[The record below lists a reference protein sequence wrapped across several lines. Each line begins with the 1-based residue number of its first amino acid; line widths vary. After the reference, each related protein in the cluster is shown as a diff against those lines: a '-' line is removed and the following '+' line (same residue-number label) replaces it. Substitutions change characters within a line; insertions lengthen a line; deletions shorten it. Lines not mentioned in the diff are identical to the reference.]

1 MLNKT
6 SKKMHFTIKLV
17 TALFLTVS
25 ISGCSQENSSSKKQN
40 SNNKNTITLMQTNEL
55 LSLDTSNHADL
66 TTWNILE
73 NTMEGL
79 YKANGKHQ
87 PKPAIATKIVS
98 PTANGTLY
106 TFPLRHNAKWSNGD
120 PVTAQDFVMAWQ
132 RSVAPN
138 AKSGYNY
145 IFSGIKNADAIIAGK
160 KPPQTL
166 GVKALGRYQLQVIL
180 EHPMPYFNRM
190 MVIPAFFPENQTALK
205 KFRNNYGTSSQYL
218 YYNGAFKATGWDG
231 TNESWTLKRN
241 KYYYDK
247 KAIHLQAIKYLVVK
261 DPNTAHELFEQHKLD
276 DATITGVTAKELQKD
291 KNLIHQKRAGN
302 YYLRVNLRN
311 NQPLA
316 NKNMRL
322 ALNLVL
328 NRRAL
333 TKDVLADGSVPA
345 YTYTAKNLATDPT
358 SGKDFASQHQ
368 PHQTYNVT
376 LARKLWQKGR
386 SEAGLKKT
394 VNLMLI
400 GDDQAVTKNVAQF
413 VQASIQKNLP
423 NVKVSMR
430 NIPDKSASA
439 AVHRGKFNLSQTL
452 WLADF
457 SDPISFMSIL
467 TKSNPQNYG
476 KYNDDEFNKQYQ
488 SAITSS
494 TSTNQYWQNM
504 DNLEERL
511 NQTMP
516 VIPLYQMVES
526 HLVNPHL
533 KGVLRHPV
541 GENDYTRAY
550 LK

>member
-1 MLNKT
+1 MLNQT
-6 SKKMHFTIKLV
+6 PKKHFTLKLLMV
-17 TALFLTVS
+17 LFLTAAV
-25 ISGCSQENSSSKKQN
+25 SGCSQSASSSKKQ
-40 SNNKNTITLMQTNEL
+40 SNTNKNTITLMQTNEL

-79 YKANGKHQ
+79 YKADSKHQ
-87 PKPAIATKIVS
+87 PAPAMATKVVS

-120 PVTAQDFVMAWQ
+120 PVTAQDFVTAWQ
-132 RSVAPN
+132 RSVAPT

-160 KPPQTL
+160 KAPQTL
-166 GVKALGRYQLQVIL
+166 GVKALGRYQLQVEL
-180 EHPMPYFNRM
+180 EHPMPYFNKM
-190 MVIPAFFPENQTALK
+190 MVMPAFFPENQTALK
-205 KFRNNYGTSSQYL
+205 KFGNNYGTNSQRL

-231 TNESWTLKRN
+231 TNESWTLKPN

-302 YYLRVNLRN
+302 YYLRINLAN
-311 NQPLA
+311 NQPLT
-316 NKNMRL
+316 NNNMRQ

-328 NRRAL
+328 DRRAL

-345 YTYTAKNLATDPT
+345 YTYTAKDLATDPT
-358 SGKDFASQHQ
+358 SGKDFANEHQ
-368 PHQTYNVT
+368 PQQTYNVA
-376 LARKLWQKGR
+376 LACKLWQKGR

-394 VNLMLI
+394 VNLTLI
-400 GDDQAVTKNVAQF
+400 GDDQTVTKNVAQF

-423 NVKVSMR
+423 AVKVTMR
-430 NIPDKSASA
+430 NIPEKSASA
-439 AVHRGKFNLSQTL
+439 AVKSGKFNLAQTL

-457 SDPISFMSIL
+457 ADPISFMGIL
-467 TKSNPQNYG
+467 TKNNPQNYG
-476 KYNDDEFNKQYQ
+476 KYNDDEFNQLYQ
-488 SAITSS
+488 AALESS

-504 DNLEERL
+504 NKLEERL
-511 NQTMP
+511 NQTVP
-516 VIPLYQMVES
+516 VLPLYQMVES
-526 HLVNPHL
+526 HLVNPRLH
-533 KGVLRHPV
+533 GVLSHPV

>member
-1 MLNKT
+1 MLNQT
-6 SKKMHFTIKLV
+6 PKKHFALKLLMV
-17 TALFLTVS
+17 LFLTAAV
-25 ISGCSQENSSSKKQN
+25 SGCSQSASSSKKQ
-40 SNNKNTITLMQTNEL
+40 SNTSKNTITLMQTNEL

-79 YKANGKHQ
+79 YKADSKHQ
-87 PKPAIATKIVS
+87 PAPAMATKVVS

-120 PVTAQDFVMAWQ
+120 PVTAQDFVTAWQ
-132 RSVAPN
+132 RSVAPT

-160 KPPQTL
+160 KAPQTL
-166 GVKALGRYQLQVIL
+166 GVKALGRYQLQVEL
-180 EHPMPYFNRM
+180 EHPMPYFNKM
-190 MVIPAFFPENQTALK
+190 MVMPAFFPENQTALK
-205 KFRNNYGTSSQYL
+205 KFGNNYGTNSQRL

-231 TNESWTLKRN
+231 TNESWTLKPN

-302 YYLRVNLRN
+302 YYLRINLAN
-311 NQPLA
+311 NQPLT
-316 NKNMRL
+316 NNNMRQ

-328 NRRAL
+328 DRRAL

-345 YTYTAKNLATDPT
+345 YTYTAKDLATDPT
-358 SGKDFASQHQ
+358 SGKDFASEHQ
-368 PHQTYNVT
+368 PQQTYNVA

-386 SEAGLKKT
+386 AEAGLKKT
-394 VNLMLI
+394 VNLTLI
-400 GDDQAVTKNVAQF
+400 GDDQTVTKNVAQF

-423 NVKVSMR
+423 AVKVTMR
-430 NIPDKSASA
+430 NIPEKSASA
-439 AVHRGKFNLSQTL
+439 AVKSGKFNLAQTL

-457 SDPISFMSIL
+457 ADPISFMGIL
-467 TKSNPQNYG
+467 TKNNPQNYG
-476 KYNDDEFNKQYQ
+476 KYNDDEFNQLYQ
-488 SAITSS
+488 AALESS

-504 DNLEERL
+504 NKLEERL
-511 NQTMP
+511 NQTVP
-516 VIPLYQMVES
+516 VLPLYQMVES
-526 HLVNPHL
+526 HLVNPRLHE
-533 KGVLRHPV
+533 VLSHPV

>member
-1 MLNKT
+1 MLNQT
-6 SKKMHFTIKLV
+6 PKKHFTLKLLMV
-17 TALFLTVS
+17 LFLTAAV
-25 ISGCSQENSSSKKQN
+25 SGCSQSASSSKKQ
-40 SNNKNTITLMQTNEL
+40 SNTNKNTITLMQTNEL

-79 YKANGKHQ
+79 YKADSKHQ
-87 PKPAIATKIVS
+87 PAPAMATKVVS

-120 PVTAQDFVMAWQ
+120 PVTAQDFVTAWQ
-132 RSVAPN
+132 RSVAPT

-160 KPPQTL
+160 KAPQTL
-166 GVKALGRYQLQVIL
+166 GVKALGCYQLQVEL
-180 EHPMPYFNRM
+180 EHPMPYFNKM
-190 MVIPAFFPENQTALK
+190 MVMPAFFPENQTALK
-205 KFRNNYGTSSQYL
+205 KFGNNYGTNSQRL

-231 TNESWTLKRN
+231 TNESWTLKPN

-302 YYLRVNLRN
+302 YYLRINLAN
-311 NQPLA
+311 NQPLT
-316 NKNMRL
+316 NNNMRQ

-328 NRRAL
+328 DRRAL

-345 YTYTAKNLATDPT
+345 YTYTAKDLATDPT
-358 SGKDFASQHQ
+358 SGKDFANEHQ
-368 PHQTYNVT
+368 PQQTYNVA
-376 LARKLWQKGR
+376 LARKLWQKGS

-394 VNLMLI
+394 VNLTLI
-400 GDDQAVTKNVAQF
+400 GDDQTVTKNVAQF

-423 NVKVSMR
+423 AVKVTMR
-430 NIPDKSASA
+430 NIPEKSASA
-439 AVHRGKFNLSQTL
+439 AVKSGKFNLAQTL

-457 SDPISFMSIL
+457 ADPISFIGIL
-467 TKSNPQNYG
+467 TKNNPQNYG
-476 KYNDDEFNKQYQ
+476 KYNDDEFNQLYQ
-488 SAITSS
+488 AALESS

-504 DNLEERL
+504 NKLEERL
-511 NQTMP
+511 NQTVP
-516 VIPLYQMVES
+516 VLPLYQMVES
-526 HLVNPHL
+526 HLVNSRLH
-533 KGVLRHPV
+533 GVLSHPV

>member
-1 MLNKT
+1 MLNQT
-6 SKKMHFTIKLV
+6 PKKHFALKLLMV
-17 TALFLTVS
+17 LFLTAAV
-25 ISGCSQENSSSKKQN
+25 SGCSQSASSSKKQ
-40 SNNKNTITLMQTNEL
+40 SNTSKNTITLMQTNEL

-79 YKANGKHQ
+79 YKADSKHQ
-87 PKPAIATKIVS
+87 PAPAMATKVVS

-120 PVTAQDFVMAWQ
+120 PVTAQDFVTAWQ
-132 RSVAPN
+132 RSVAPT

-160 KPPQTL
+160 KAPQTL
-166 GVKALGRYQLQVIL
+166 GVKALGRYQLQVEL
-180 EHPMPYFNRM
+180 EHPMPYFNKM
-190 MVIPAFFPENQTALK
+190 MVMPAFFPENQTALK
-205 KFRNNYGTSSQYL
+205 KFGNNYGTNSQRL

-231 TNESWTLKRN
+231 TNESWTLKPN

-302 YYLRVNLRN
+302 YYLRINLAN
-311 NQPLA
+311 NQPLT
-316 NKNMRL
+316 NNNMRQ

-328 NRRAL
+328 DRRAL

-345 YTYTAKNLATDPT
+345 YTYTAKDLATDPT
-358 SGKDFASQHQ
+358 SGKDFASEHQ
-368 PHQTYNVT
+368 PQQTYNVA

-386 SEAGLKKT
+386 AEAGLKKT
-394 VNLMLI
+394 VNLTLI
-400 GDDQAVTKNVAQF
+400 GDDQTVTKNVAQF

-423 NVKVSMR
+423 AVKVTMR
-430 NIPDKSASA
+430 NIPEKSASA
-439 AVHRGKFNLSQTL
+439 AVKSGKFNLAQTL

-457 SDPISFMSIL
+457 ADPISFMGIL
-467 TKSNPQNYG
+467 TKNNPQNYG
-476 KYNDDEFNKQYQ
+476 KYNDDDFNQLYQ
-488 SAITSS
+488 AALESS

-504 DNLEERL
+504 NKLEERL
-511 NQTMP
+511 NQTVP
-516 VIPLYQMVES
+516 VLPLYQMVES
-526 HLVNPHL
+526 HLVNPRLH
-533 KGVLRHPV
+533 GVLSHPV

>member
-1 MLNKT
+1 MLNQTPNK
-6 SKKMHFTIKLV
+6 HFTLKLLIV
-17 TALFLTVS
+17 LFLTAAV
-25 ISGCSQENSSSKKQN
+25 SGCSQSVSSSKKQ
-40 SNNKNTITLMQTNEL
+40 SNTNKNTITLMQTNEL

-79 YKANGKHQ
+79 YKADSKHQ
-87 PKPAIATKIVS
+87 PAPAMATKVVS

-120 PVTAQDFVMAWQ
+120 PVTAQDFVTAWQ
-132 RSVAPN
+132 RSVAPT

-160 KPPQTL
+160 KAPQTL
-166 GVKALGRYQLQVIL
+166 GVKALGRYQLQVEL
-180 EHPMPYFNRM
+180 EHPMPYFNKM
-190 MVIPAFFPENQTALK
+190 MVMPAFFPENQTALK
-205 KFRNNYGTSSQYL
+205 KFGNNYGTNSQRL

-231 TNESWTLKRN
+231 TNESWTLKPN

-302 YYLRVNLRN
+302 YYLRINLAN
-311 NQPLA
+311 NQPLT
-316 NKNMRL
+316 NNNMRQ

-328 NRRAL
+328 DRRAL

-345 YTYTAKNLATDPT
+345 YTYTAKDLATDPT
-358 SGKDFASQHQ
+358 SGKDFANEHQ
-368 PHQTYNVT
+368 PQQTYNVA

-394 VNLMLI
+394 VNLTLI
-400 GDDQAVTKNVAQF
+400 GDDQTVTKNVAQF

-423 NVKVSMR
+423 EVKVTMR
-430 NIPDKSASA
+430 NIPEKSASA
-439 AVHRGKFNLSQTL
+439 AVKSGKFNLAQTL

-457 SDPISFMSIL
+457 ADPISFMGIL
-467 TKSNPQNYG
+467 TKNNPQNYG
-476 KYNDDEFNKQYQ
+476 KYNDDEFNQLYQ
-488 SAITSS
+488 AALESS

-504 DNLEERL
+504 NKLEERL
-511 NQTMP
+511 NQTVP
-516 VIPLYQMVES
+516 VLPLYQMVES
-526 HLVNPHL
+526 HLVNPRLH
-533 KGVLRHPV
+533 GVLSHPV

>member
-1 MLNKT
+1 MLNQT
-6 SKKMHFTIKLV
+6 PKKHFTLKLLMV
-17 TALFLTVS
+17 LFLTAAV
-25 ISGCSQENSSSKKQN
+25 SGCSQSASSSKKQ
-40 SNNKNTITLMQTNEL
+40 SNTNKNTITLMQTNEL

-79 YKANGKHQ
+79 YKADSKHQ
-87 PKPAIATKIVS
+87 PAPAMATKVVS

-120 PVTAQDFVMAWQ
+120 PVTAQDFVTAWQ
-132 RSVAPN
+132 RSVAPT

-160 KPPQTL
+160 KAPQTL
-166 GVKALGRYQLQVIL
+166 GVKALDCYQLQVEL
-180 EHPMPYFNRM
+180 EHPMPYFNKM
-190 MVIPAFFPENQTALK
+190 MVMPAFFPENQTALK
-205 KFRNNYGTSSQYL
+205 KFGNNYGTNSQRL

-231 TNESWTLKRN
+231 TNESWTLKPN

-302 YYLRVNLRN
+302 YYLRINLAN
-311 NQPLA
+311 NQPLT
-316 NKNMRL
+316 NNNMRQ

-328 NRRAL
+328 DRRAL

-345 YTYTAKNLATDPT
+345 YTYTAKDLATDPT
-358 SGKDFASQHQ
+358 SGKDFANEHQ
-368 PHQTYNVT
+368 PQQTYNVA

-386 SEAGLKKT
+386 SEAELKKT
-394 VNLMLI
+394 VNLTLI
-400 GDDQAVTKNVAQF
+400 GDDQTVTKNVAQF

-423 NVKVSMR
+423 AVKVTMR
-430 NIPDKSASA
+430 NIPEKSASA
-439 AVHRGKFNLSQTL
+439 AVKSGKFNLAQTL

-457 SDPISFMSIL
+457 ADPISFIGIL
-467 TKSNPQNYG
+467 TKNNPQNYG
-476 KYNDDEFNKQYQ
+476 KYNDDEFNQLYQ
-488 SAITSS
+488 AALESS

-504 DNLEERL
+504 NKLEERL
-511 NQTMP
+511 NQTVP
-516 VIPLYQMVES
+516 VLPLYQMVES
-526 HLVNPHL
+526 HLVNSRLH
-533 KGVLRHPV
+533 GVLSHPV

>member
-1 MLNKT
+1 MLNQT
-6 SKKMHFTIKLV
+6 PKKHFALKLLMV
-17 TALFLTVS
+17 LFLTAAV
-25 ISGCSQENSSSKKQN
+25 SGCSQSASSSKKQ
-40 SNNKNTITLMQTNEL
+40 SNTSKNTITLMQTNEL

-79 YKANGKHQ
+79 YKADSKHQ
-87 PKPAIATKIVS
+87 PAPAMATKVVS

-120 PVTAQDFVMAWQ
+120 PVTAQDFVTAWQ
-132 RSVAPN
+132 RSVAPT

-160 KPPQTL
+160 KAPQTL
-166 GVKALGRYQLQVIL
+166 GVKALGRYQLQVEL
-180 EHPMPYFNRM
+180 EHPMPYFNKM
-190 MVIPAFFPENQTALK
+190 MVMPAFFPENQTALK
-205 KFRNNYGTSSQYL
+205 KFGNNYGTNSQRL

-231 TNESWTLKRN
+231 TNESWTLKPN

-302 YYLRVNLRN
+302 YYLRINLAN
-311 NQPLA
+311 NQPLT
-316 NKNMRL
+316 NNNMRQ

-328 NRRAL
+328 DRRAL

-345 YTYTAKNLATDPT
+345 YTYTAQDLATDPT
-358 SGKDFASQHQ
+358 SGKDFASEHQ
-368 PHQTYNVT
+368 PQQTYNVA

-386 SEAGLKKT
+386 AEAGLKKT
-394 VNLMLI
+394 VNLTLI
-400 GDDQAVTKNVAQF
+400 GDDQTVTKNVAQF

-423 NVKVSMR
+423 AVKVTMR
-430 NIPDKSASA
+430 NIPEKSSSA
-439 AVHRGKFNLSQTL
+439 AVKSGKFNLAQTL

-457 SDPISFMSIL
+457 ADPISFMGIL
-467 TKSNPQNYG
+467 TKNNPQNYG
-476 KYNDDEFNKQYQ
+476 KYNDDEFNQMYQ
-488 SAITSS
+488 AALESS

-504 DNLEERL
+504 NKLEERL
-511 NQTMP
+511 NQTVP
-516 VIPLYQMVES
+516 VLPLYQMVES
-526 HLVNPHL
+526 HLVNPRLH
-533 KGVLRHPV
+533 GVLSHPV

>member
-1 MLNKT
+1 MLNQT
-6 SKKMHFTIKLV
+6 PKKHFTLKLLMV
-17 TALFLTVS
+17 LFLTAAV
-25 ISGCSQENSSSKKQN
+25 SGCSQSASSSKKQ
-40 SNNKNTITLMQTNEL
+40 SNTNKNTITLMQTNEL

-79 YKANGKHQ
+79 YKADSKHQ
-87 PKPAIATKIVS
+87 PAPAMATKVVS

-120 PVTAQDFVMAWQ
+120 PVTAQDFVTAWQ
-132 RSVAPN
+132 RSVAPT

-160 KPPQTL
+160 KAPQTL
-166 GVKALGRYQLQVIL
+166 GVKALGCYQLQVEL
-180 EHPMPYFNRM
+180 EHPMPYFNKM
-190 MVIPAFFPENQTALK
+190 MVMPAFFPENQTALK
-205 KFRNNYGTSSQYL
+205 KFGNNYGTNSQRL

-231 TNESWTLKRN
+231 TNESWTLKPN

-302 YYLRVNLRN
+302 YYLRINLAN
-311 NQPLA
+311 NQPLT
-316 NKNMRL
+316 NNNMRQ

-328 NRRAL
+328 DRRAL

-345 YTYTAKNLATDPT
+345 YTYTAKDLATDPT
-358 SGKDFASQHQ
+358 SGKDFANEHQ
-368 PHQTYNVT
+368 PQQTYNVA

-386 SEAGLKKT
+386 SEVGLKKT
-394 VNLMLI
+394 VNLTLI
-400 GDDQAVTKNVAQF
+400 GDDQTVTKNVAQF

-423 NVKVSMR
+423 AVKVTMR
-430 NIPDKSASA
+430 NIPEKSASA
-439 AVHRGKFNLSQTL
+439 AVKSGKFNLAQTL

-457 SDPISFMSIL
+457 ADPISFMGIL
-467 TKSNPQNYG
+467 TKNNPQNYG
-476 KYNDDEFNKQYQ
+476 KYNDDEFNQLYQ
-488 SAITSS
+488 AALESS

-504 DNLEERL
+504 NKLEERL
-511 NQTMP
+511 NQTVP
-516 VIPLYQMVES
+516 VLPLYQMVES
-526 HLVNPHL
+526 HLVNPRLH
-533 KGVLRHPV
+533 GVLSHPV

>member
-1 MLNKT
+1 MLNQT
-6 SKKMHFTIKLV
+6 PKKHFALKLLMV
-17 TALFLTVS
+17 LFLTAAV
-25 ISGCSQENSSSKKQN
+25 SGCSQSASSSKKQ
-40 SNNKNTITLMQTNEL
+40 SNTSKNTITLMQTNEL

-79 YKANGKHQ
+79 YKADSKHQ
-87 PKPAIATKIVS
+87 PAPAMATKVVS

-120 PVTAQDFVMAWQ
+120 PVTAQDFVTAWQ
-132 RSVAPN
+132 RSVAPT

-160 KPPQTL
+160 KAPQTL
-166 GVKALGRYQLQVIL
+166 GVKALGRYQLQVEL
-180 EHPMPYFNRM
+180 EHPMPYFNKM

-205 KFRNNYGTSSQYL
+205 KFGNNYGTNSQRL

-231 TNESWTLKRN
+231 TNESWTLKPN

-302 YYLRVNLRN
+302 YYLRINLAN
-311 NQPLA
+311 NQPLT
-316 NKNMRL
+316 NNNMRQ

-328 NRRAL
+328 DRRAL

-345 YTYTAKNLATDPT
+345 YTYTAKDLATDPT
-358 SGKDFASQHQ
+358 SGKDFASEHQ
-368 PHQTYNVT
+368 PQQTYNVA

-386 SEAGLKKT
+386 AEAGLKKT
-394 VNLMLI
+394 VNLTLI
-400 GDDQAVTKNVAQF
+400 GDDQTVTKNVAQF

-423 NVKVSMR
+423 AVKVTMR
-430 NIPDKSASA
+430 NIPEKSASA
-439 AVHRGKFNLSQTL
+439 AVKSGKFNLAQTL

-457 SDPISFMSIL
+457 ADPISFMGIL
-467 TKSNPQNYG
+467 TKNNPQNYG
-476 KYNDDEFNKQYQ
+476 KYNDDEFNQLYQ
-488 SAITSS
+488 AALESS

-504 DNLEERL
+504 NKLEERL
-511 NQTMP
+511 NQTVP
-516 VIPLYQMVES
+516 VLPLYQMVES
-526 HLVNPHL
+526 HLVNPRLH
-533 KGVLRHPV
+533 GVLSHPV

>member
-1 MLNKT
+1 MLNQT
-6 SKKMHFTIKLV
+6 PKKHFALKLLMV
-17 TALFLTVS
+17 LFLTAAV
-25 ISGCSQENSSSKKQN
+25 SGCSQSASSSKKQ
-40 SNNKNTITLMQTNEL
+40 SNTSKNTITLMQTNEL

-79 YKANGKHQ
+79 YKADSKHQ
-87 PKPAIATKIVS
+87 PAPAMATKVVS

-120 PVTAQDFVMAWQ
+120 PVTAQDFVTAWQ
-132 RSVAPN
+132 RSVAPT

-160 KPPQTL
+160 KAPQTL
-166 GVKALGRYQLQVIL
+166 GVKALGRYQLQVEL
-180 EHPMPYFNRM
+180 EHPMPYFNKM
-190 MVIPAFFPENQTALK
+190 MVMPAFFPENQTALK
-205 KFRNNYGTSSQYL
+205 KFGNNYGTNSQRL

-231 TNESWTLKRN
+231 TNESWTLKPN

-302 YYLRVNLRN
+302 YYLRINLAN
-311 NQPLA
+311 NQPLT
-316 NKNMRL
+316 NNNMRQ

-328 NRRAL
+328 DRRAL

-345 YTYTAKNLATDPT
+345 YTYTAQDLATDPT
-358 SGKDFASQHQ
+358 SGKDFASEHQ
-368 PHQTYNVT
+368 PQQTYNVA

-386 SEAGLKKT
+386 AEAGLKKT
-394 VNLMLI
+394 VNLTLI
-400 GDDQAVTKNVAQF
+400 GDDQTVTKNVAQF

-423 NVKVSMR
+423 AVKVTMR
-430 NIPDKSASA
+430 NIPEKSASA
-439 AVHRGKFNLSQTL
+439 AVKSGKFNLAQTL

-457 SDPISFMSIL
+457 ADPISFMGIL
-467 TKSNPQNYG
+467 TKNNPQNYG
-476 KYNDDEFNKQYQ
+476 KYNDDEFNQLYQ
-488 SAITSS
+488 AALESS

-504 DNLEERL
+504 NKLEERL
-511 NQTMP
+511 NQTVP
-516 VIPLYQMVES
+516 VLPLYQMVES
-526 HLVNPHL
+526 HLVNPRLH
-533 KGVLRHPV
+533 GVLSHPV

>member
-1 MLNKT
+1 MLNQT
-6 SKKMHFTIKLV
+6 PKKHFALKLLMV
-17 TALFLTVS
+17 LFLTAAV
-25 ISGCSQENSSSKKQN
+25 SGCSQSASSSKKQ
-40 SNNKNTITLMQTNEL
+40 SNTNKNTITLMQTNEL

-79 YKANGKHQ
+79 YKADSKHQ
-87 PKPAIATKIVS
+87 PAPAMATKVVS

-120 PVTAQDFVMAWQ
+120 PVTAQDFVTAWQ
-132 RSVAPN
+132 RSVAPT

-160 KPPQTL
+160 KAPQTL
-166 GVKALGRYQLQVIL
+166 GVKALGRYQLQVEL
-180 EHPMPYFNRM
+180 EHPMPYFNKM

-205 KFRNNYGTSSQYL
+205 KFGNNYGTNSQRL

-231 TNESWTLKRN
+231 TNESWTLKPN

-302 YYLRVNLRN
+302 YYLRINLAN
-311 NQPLA
+311 NQPLT
-316 NKNMRL
+316 NNNMRQ

-328 NRRAL
+328 DRRAL

-345 YTYTAKNLATDPT
+345 YTYTAKDLATDPT
-358 SGKDFASQHQ
+358 SGKDFANEHQ
-368 PHQTYNVT
+368 PQQTYNVA

-386 SEAGLKKT
+386 AEAGLKKT
-394 VNLMLI
+394 VNLTLI
-400 GDDQAVTKNVAQF
+400 GDDQTVTKNVAQF

-423 NVKVSMR
+423 AVKVTMR
-430 NIPDKSASA
+430 NIPEKSASA
-439 AVHRGKFNLSQTL
+439 AVKSGKFNLAQTL

-457 SDPISFMSIL
+457 ADPISFMGIL
-467 TKSNPQNYG
+467 TKNNPQNYG
-476 KYNDDEFNKQYQ
+476 KYNDDEFNQLYQ
-488 SAITSS
+488 AALESS

-504 DNLEERL
+504 NKLEERL
-511 NQTMP
+511 NQTVP
-516 VIPLYQMVES
+516 VLPLYQMVES
-526 HLVNPHL
+526 HLVNPRLH
-533 KGVLRHPV
+533 GVLSHPV

>member
-1 MLNKT
+1 MLNQT
-6 SKKMHFTIKLV
+6 PKKHFTLKLLMV
-17 TALFLTVS
+17 LFLTAAV
-25 ISGCSQENSSSKKQN
+25 SGCSQSASSSKKQ
-40 SNNKNTITLMQTNEL
+40 SNTNKNTITLMQTNEL

-79 YKANGKHQ
+79 YKPDSKHQ
-87 PKPAIATKIVS
+87 PAPAMATKVVS

-120 PVTAQDFVMAWQ
+120 PVTAQDFVTAWQ
-132 RSVAPN
+132 RSVAPT

-160 KPPQTL
+160 KAPQTL
-166 GVKALGRYQLQVIL
+166 GVKALGCYQLQVEL
-180 EHPMPYFNRM
+180 EHPMPYFNKM
-190 MVIPAFFPENQTALK
+190 MVMPAFFPENQTALK
-205 KFRNNYGTSSQYL
+205 KFGNNYGTNSQRL

-231 TNESWTLKRN
+231 TNESWTLKPN

-302 YYLRVNLRN
+302 YYLRINLAN
-311 NQPLA
+311 NQPLT
-316 NKNMRL
+316 NNNMRQ

-328 NRRAL
+328 DRRAL

-345 YTYTAKNLATDPT
+345 YTYTAKDLATDPT
-358 SGKDFASQHQ
+358 SGKDFANEHQ
-368 PHQTYNVT
+368 PQQTYNVA
-376 LARKLWQKGR
+376 LARKLWQKGC

-394 VNLMLI
+394 VNLTLI
-400 GDDQAVTKNVAQF
+400 GDDQTVTKNVAQF

-423 NVKVSMR
+423 AVKVTMR
-430 NIPDKSASA
+430 NIPEKSASA
-439 AVHRGKFNLSQTL
+439 AVKSGKFNLAQTL

-457 SDPISFMSIL
+457 ADPISFIGIL
-467 TKSNPQNYG
+467 TKNNPQNYG
-476 KYNDDEFNKQYQ
+476 KYNDDEFNQLYQ
-488 SAITSS
+488 AALESS

-504 DNLEERL
+504 NKLEERL
-511 NQTMP
+511 NQTVP
-516 VIPLYQMVES
+516 VLPLYQMVES
-526 HLVNPHL
+526 HLVNSRLH
-533 KGVLRHPV
+533 GVLSHPV

>member
-1 MLNKT
+1 MLNQT
-6 SKKMHFTIKLV
+6 PKKHFALKLLMV
-17 TALFLTVS
+17 LFLTAAV
-25 ISGCSQENSSSKKQN
+25 SGCSQSASSSKKQ
-40 SNNKNTITLMQTNEL
+40 SNTSKNTITLMQTNEL

-79 YKANGKHQ
+79 YKADSKHQ
-87 PKPAIATKIVS
+87 PAPAMATKVVS

-120 PVTAQDFVMAWQ
+120 PVTAQDFVTAWQ
-132 RSVAPN
+132 RSVAPT

-160 KPPQTL
+160 KAPQTL
-166 GVKALGRYQLQVIL
+166 GVKALGRYQLQVEL
-180 EHPMPYFNRM
+180 EHPMPYFNKM
-190 MVIPAFFPENQTALK
+190 MVMPAFFPENQNALK
-205 KFRNNYGTSSQYL
+205 KFGNNYGTNSQRL

-231 TNESWTLKRN
+231 TNESWTLKPN

-302 YYLRVNLRN
+302 YYLRINLAN
-311 NQPLA
+311 NQPLT
-316 NKNMRL
+316 NNNMRQ

-328 NRRAL
+328 DRRAL

-345 YTYTAKNLATDPT
+345 YTYTAKDLATDPT
-358 SGKDFASQHQ
+358 SGKDFASEHQ
-368 PHQTYNVT
+368 PQQTYNVA

-386 SEAGLKKT
+386 AEAGLKKT
-394 VNLMLI
+394 VNLTLI
-400 GDDQAVTKNVAQF
+400 GDDQTVTKNVAQF

-423 NVKVSMR
+423 AVKVTMR
-430 NIPDKSASA
+430 NIPEKSASA
-439 AVHRGKFNLSQTL
+439 AVKSGKFNLAQTL

-457 SDPISFMSIL
+457 ADPISFMGIL
-467 TKSNPQNYG
+467 TKNNPQNYG
-476 KYNDDEFNKQYQ
+476 KYNDDEFNQLYQ
-488 SAITSS
+488 AALESS

-504 DNLEERL
+504 NKLEERL
-511 NQTMP
+511 NQTVP
-516 VIPLYQMVES
+516 VLPLYQMVES
-526 HLVNPHL
+526 HLVNPRLH
-533 KGVLRHPV
+533 GVLSHPV

>member
-1 MLNKT
+1 MLNQT
-6 SKKMHFTIKLV
+6 PKKHFALKLLMV
-17 TALFLTVS
+17 LFLTAAV
-25 ISGCSQENSSSKKQN
+25 SGCSQSASSSKKQ
-40 SNNKNTITLMQTNEL
+40 SNTSKNTITLMQTNEL

-79 YKANGKHQ
+79 YKADSKHQ
-87 PKPAIATKIVS
+87 PAPAMATKVVS

-120 PVTAQDFVMAWQ
+120 PVTAQDFVTAWQ
-132 RSVAPN
+132 RSVAPT

-160 KPPQTL
+160 KAPQTL
-166 GVKALGRYQLQVIL
+166 GVKALGRYQLQVEL
-180 EHPMPYFNRM
+180 EHPMPYFNKM
-190 MVIPAFFPENQTALK
+190 MVMPAFFPENQTALK
-205 KFRNNYGTSSQYL
+205 KFGNNYGTNSQRL

-231 TNESWTLKRN
+231 TNESWTLKPN

-302 YYLRVNLRN
+302 YYLRINLAN
-311 NQPLA
+311 NQPLT
-316 NKNMRL
+316 NNNMRQ

-328 NRRAL
+328 DRRAL

-345 YTYTAKNLATDPT
+345 YTYTAKDLATDPT
-358 SGKDFASQHQ
+358 SGKDFASEHQ
-368 PHQTYNVT
+368 PQQTYNVA

-386 SEAGLKKT
+386 AEAGLKKT
-394 VNLMLI
+394 VNLTLI
-400 GDDQAVTKNVAQF
+400 GDDQTVTKNVAQF
-413 VQASIQKNLP
+413 VQASIQKNFP
-423 NVKVSMR
+423 AVKVTMR
-430 NIPDKSASA
+430 NIPEKSASA
-439 AVHRGKFNLSQTL
+439 AVKSGKFNLAQTL

-457 SDPISFMSIL
+457 ADPISFMGIL
-467 TKSNPQNYG
+467 TKNNPQNYG
-476 KYNDDEFNKQYQ
+476 KYNDDEFNQLYQ
-488 SAITSS
+488 AALESS

-504 DNLEERL
+504 NKLEERL
-511 NQTMP
+511 NQTVP
-516 VIPLYQMVES
+516 VLPLYQMVES
-526 HLVNPHL
+526 HLVNPRLH
-533 KGVLRHPV
+533 GVLSHPV

>member
-1 MLNKT
+1 MLNQT
-6 SKKMHFTIKLV
+6 PKKHFALKLLMV
-17 TALFLTVS
+17 LFLTATV
-25 ISGCSQENSSSKKQN
+25 SGCSQSASSSKKQ
-40 SNNKNTITLMQTNEL
+40 SNTSKNTITLMQTNEL

-79 YKANGKHQ
+79 YKADSKHQ
-87 PKPAIATKIVS
+87 PAPAMATKVVS

-120 PVTAQDFVMAWQ
+120 PVTAQDFVTAWQ
-132 RSVAPN
+132 RSVAPT

-160 KPPQTL
+160 KAPQTL
-166 GVKALGRYQLQVIL
+166 GVKALGRYQLQVEL
-180 EHPMPYFNRM
+180 EHPMPYFNKM
-190 MVIPAFFPENQTALK
+190 MVMPAFFPENQTALK
-205 KFRNNYGTSSQYL
+205 KFGNNYGTNSQRL

-231 TNESWTLKRN
+231 TNESWTLKPN

-302 YYLRVNLRN
+302 YYLRINLAN
-311 NQPLA
+311 NQPLT
-316 NKNMRL
+316 NNNMRQ

-328 NRRAL
+328 DRRAL

-345 YTYTAKNLATDPT
+345 YTYTAKDLATDPT
-358 SGKDFASQHQ
+358 SGKDFASEHQ
-368 PHQTYNVT
+368 PQQTYNVA

-386 SEAGLKKT
+386 AEAGLKKT
-394 VNLMLI
+394 VNLTLI
-400 GDDQAVTKNVAQF
+400 GDDQTVTKNVAQF

-423 NVKVSMR
+423 AVKVTMR
-430 NIPDKSASA
+430 NIPEKSASA
-439 AVHRGKFNLSQTL
+439 AVKSGKFNLAQTL

-457 SDPISFMSIL
+457 ADPISFMGIL
-467 TKSNPQNYG
+467 TKNNPQNYG
-476 KYNDDEFNKQYQ
+476 KYNDDEFNQLYQ
-488 SAITSS
+488 AALESS

-504 DNLEERL
+504 NKLEERL
-511 NQTMP
+511 NQTVP
-516 VIPLYQMVES
+516 VLPLYQMVES
-526 HLVNPHL
+526 HLVNPRLH
-533 KGVLRHPV
+533 GVLSHPV

>member
-1 MLNKT
+1 MLNQT
-6 SKKMHFTIKLV
+6 PKKHFALKLLMV
-17 TALFLTVS
+17 LFLTAAV
-25 ISGCSQENSSSKKQN
+25 SGCSQSASSSKKQ
-40 SNNKNTITLMQTNEL
+40 SNTSKNTITLMQTNEL

-79 YKANGKHQ
+79 YKADSKHQ
-87 PKPAIATKIVS
+87 PAPAMATKVVS

-120 PVTAQDFVMAWQ
+120 PVTAQDFVTAWQ
-132 RSVAPN
+132 RSVAPT

-160 KPPQTL
+160 KAPQTL
-166 GVKALGRYQLQVIL
+166 GVKALGRYQLQVEL
-180 EHPMPYFNRM
+180 EHPMPYFNKM
-190 MVIPAFFPENQTALK
+190 MVMPAFFPENQTALK
-205 KFRNNYGTSSQYL
+205 KFGNNYGTNSQRL

-231 TNESWTLKRN
+231 TNESWTLKPN

-302 YYLRVNLRN
+302 YYLRINLAN
-311 NQPLA
+311 NQPLT
-316 NKNMRL
+316 NNNMRQ

-328 NRRAL
+328 DRRAL

-345 YTYTAKNLATDPT
+345 YTYTAKDLATDPT
-358 SGKDFASQHQ
+358 SGKDFASEHQ
-368 PHQTYNVT
+368 PQQTYNVA

-386 SEAGLKKT
+386 AEAGLKKT
-394 VNLMLI
+394 VNLTLI
-400 GDDQAVTKNVAQF
+400 GDDQTVTKNVAQF

-423 NVKVSMR
+423 AVKVTMR
-430 NIPDKSASA
+430 NIPEKSASA
-439 AVHRGKFNLSQTL
+439 AVKSGKFNLAQTL

-457 SDPISFMSIL
+457 ADPISFMGIL
-467 TKSNPQNYG
+467 TKNNPQNYG
-476 KYNDDEFNKQYQ
+476 KYNDDEFNQLYQ
-488 SAITSS
+488 AALESS

-504 DNLEERL
+504 NKLEERL
-511 NQTMP
+511 NQTVP
-516 VIPLYQMVES
+516 VLPLYQMVES
-526 HLVNPHL
+526 HLVNPRLH
-533 KGVLRHPV
+533 GVLSHPV

>member
-1 MLNKT
+1 MLNQT
-6 SKKMHFTIKLV
+6 PKKHFTLKLLMV
-17 TALFLTVS
+17 LFLTATV
-25 ISGCSQENSSSKKQN
+25 SGCSQSASSSKKQ
-40 SNNKNTITLMQTNEL
+40 SNTSKNTITLMQTNEL

-79 YKANGKHQ
+79 YKADSKHQ
-87 PKPAIATKIVS
+87 PAPAMATKVVS

-120 PVTAQDFVMAWQ
+120 PVTAQDFVTAWQ
-132 RSVAPN
+132 RSVAPT

-160 KPPQTL
+160 KAPQTL
-166 GVKALGRYQLQVIL
+166 GVKALGRYQLQVEL
-180 EHPMPYFNRM
+180 EHPMPYFNKM
-190 MVIPAFFPENQTALK
+190 MVMPAFFPENQTALK
-205 KFRNNYGTSSQYL
+205 KFGNNYGTNSQRL

-231 TNESWTLKRN
+231 TNESWTLKPN

-302 YYLRVNLRN
+302 YYLRINLAN
-311 NQPLA
+311 NQPLT
-316 NKNMRL
+316 NNNMRQ

-328 NRRAL
+328 DRRAL

-345 YTYTAKNLATDPT
+345 YTYTAQDLATDPT
-358 SGKDFASQHQ
+358 SGKDFASEHQ
-368 PHQTYNVT
+368 PQQTYNVA

-394 VNLMLI
+394 VNLTLI
-400 GDDQAVTKNVAQF
+400 GDDQTVTKNVAQF

-423 NVKVSMR
+423 AVKVTMR
-430 NIPDKSASA
+430 NIPEKSASA
-439 AVHRGKFNLSQTL
+439 AVKSGKFNLAQTL

-457 SDPISFMSIL
+457 ADPISFMGIL
-467 TKSNPQNYG
+467 TKNNPQNYG
-476 KYNDDEFNKQYQ
+476 KYNDDEFNQLYQ
-488 SAITSS
+488 AALESS

-504 DNLEERL
+504 NKLEERL
-511 NQTMP
+511 NQTVP

-526 HLVNPHL
+526 HLVNPRLH
-533 KGVLRHPV
+533 GVLSHPV

>member
-1 MLNKT
+1 MLNQT
-6 SKKMHFTIKLV
+6 LKKHFALKLLMV
-17 TALFLTVS
+17 LFLTAAV
-25 ISGCSQENSSSKKQN
+25 SGCSQSASSSKKQ
-40 SNNKNTITLMQTNEL
+40 SNTSKNTITLMQTNEL

-79 YKANGKHQ
+79 YKADSKHQ
-87 PKPAIATKIVS
+87 PAPAMATKVVS

-120 PVTAQDFVMAWQ
+120 PVTAQDFVTAWQ
-132 RSVAPN
+132 RSVAPT

-160 KPPQTL
+160 KAPQTL
-166 GVKALGRYQLQVIL
+166 GVKALGRYQLQVEL
-180 EHPMPYFNRM
+180 EHPMPYFNKM
-190 MVIPAFFPENQTALK
+190 MVMPAFFPENQTALK
-205 KFRNNYGTSSQYL
+205 KFGNNYGTNSQRL

-231 TNESWTLKRN
+231 TNESWTLKPN

-302 YYLRVNLRN
+302 YYLRINLAN
-311 NQPLA
+311 NQPLT
-316 NKNMRL
+316 NNNMRQ

-328 NRRAL
+328 DRRAL

-345 YTYTAKNLATDPT
+345 YTYTAKDLATDPT
-358 SGKDFASQHQ
+358 SGKDFASEHQ
-368 PHQTYNVT
+368 PQQTYNVA

-386 SEAGLKKT
+386 AEAGLKKT
-394 VNLMLI
+394 VNLTLI
-400 GDDQAVTKNVAQF
+400 GDDQTVTKNVAQF

-423 NVKVSMR
+423 AVKVTMR
-430 NIPDKSASA
+430 NIPEKSASA
-439 AVHRGKFNLSQTL
+439 AVKSGKFNLAQTL

-457 SDPISFMSIL
+457 ADPISFMGIL
-467 TKSNPQNYG
+467 AKNNPQNYG
-476 KYNDDEFNKQYQ
+476 KYNDDEFNQLYQ
-488 SAITSS
+488 AALESS

-504 DNLEERL
+504 NKLEERL
-511 NQTMP
+511 NQTVP
-516 VIPLYQMVES
+516 VLPLYQMVES
-526 HLVNPHL
+526 HLVNPRLH
-533 KGVLRHPV
+533 GVLSHPV

>member
-1 MLNKT
+1 MLNQT
-6 SKKMHFTIKLV
+6 PKKHFTLKLLMV
-17 TALFLTVS
+17 LFLTAAV
-25 ISGCSQENSSSKKQN
+25 SGCSQSASSSKKQ
-40 SNNKNTITLMQTNEL
+40 SNTNKNTITLMQTNEL

-79 YKANGKHQ
+79 YKADSKHQ
-87 PKPAIATKIVS
+87 PAPAMATKVVS

-120 PVTAQDFVMAWQ
+120 PVTAQDFVTAWQ
-132 RSVAPN
+132 RSVAPT

-160 KPPQTL
+160 KAPQTL
-166 GVKALGRYQLQVIL
+166 GVKALGCYQLQVEL
-180 EHPMPYFNRM
+180 EHPMPYFNKM
-190 MVIPAFFPENQTALK
+190 MVMPAFFPENQTALK
-205 KFRNNYGTSSQYL
+205 KFGNNYGTNSQRL

-231 TNESWTLKRN
+231 TNESWTLKPN

-302 YYLRVNLRN
+302 YYLRINLAN
-311 NQPLA
+311 NQPLT
-316 NKNMRL
+316 NNNMRQ

-328 NRRAL
+328 DRRAL

-345 YTYTAKNLATDPT
+345 YTYTAKDLATDPT
-358 SGKDFASQHQ
+358 SGKDFANEHQ
-368 PHQTYNVT
+368 PQQTYNVA
-376 LARKLWQKGR
+376 LARKLWQKGC

-394 VNLMLI
+394 VNLTLI
-400 GDDQAVTKNVAQF
+400 GDDQTVTKNVAQF

-423 NVKVSMR
+423 AVKVTMR
-430 NIPDKSASA
+430 NIPEKSASA
-439 AVHRGKFNLSQTL
+439 AVKSGKFNLAQTL

-457 SDPISFMSIL
+457 ADPISFIGIL
-467 TKSNPQNYG
+467 TKNNPQNYG
-476 KYNDDEFNKQYQ
+476 KYNDDEFNQLYQ
-488 SAITSS
+488 AALESS

-504 DNLEERL
+504 NKLEERL
-511 NQTMP
+511 NQTVP
-516 VIPLYQMVES
+516 VLPLYQMVES
-526 HLVNPHL
+526 HLVNSRLH
-533 KGVLRHPV
+533 GVLSHPV

>member
-1 MLNKT
+1 MLNQT
-6 SKKMHFTIKLV
+6 PKKHFTLKLLMV
-17 TALFLTVS
+17 LFLTAAV
-25 ISGCSQENSSSKKQN
+25 SGCSQSASSSKKQ
-40 SNNKNTITLMQTNEL
+40 SNTNKNTITLMQTNEL

-79 YKANGKHQ
+79 YKADSKHQ
-87 PKPAIATKIVS
+87 PAPAMATKVVS

-120 PVTAQDFVMAWQ
+120 PVTAQDFVTAWQ
-132 RSVAPN
+132 RSVAPT

-160 KPPQTL
+160 KAPQTL
-166 GVKALGRYQLQVIL
+166 GVKALGRYQLQVEL
-180 EHPMPYFNRM
+180 EHPMPYFNKM
-190 MVIPAFFPENQTALK
+190 MVMPAFFPENQTALK
-205 KFRNNYGTSSQYL
+205 KFGNNYGTNSQRL
-218 YYNGAFKATGWDG
+218 YYNGAFKATSWDG
-231 TNESWTLKRN
+231 TNESWTLKPN

-302 YYLRVNLRN
+302 YYLRINLAN
-311 NQPLA
+311 NQPLT
-316 NKNMRL
+316 NNNMRQ

-328 NRRAL
+328 DRRAL

-345 YTYTAKNLATDPT
+345 YTYTAKDLATDPT
-358 SGKDFASQHQ
+358 SGKDFASEHQ
-368 PHQTYNVT
+368 PQQTYNVA

-394 VNLMLI
+394 VNLTLI
-400 GDDQAVTKNVAQF
+400 GDDQTVTKNVAQF

-423 NVKVSMR
+423 AVKVTMR
-430 NIPDKSASA
+430 NIPEKSASA
-439 AVHRGKFNLSQTL
+439 AVKSGKFNLAQTL

-457 SDPISFMSIL
+457 ADPISFMGIL
-467 TKSNPQNYG
+467 TKNNPQNYG
-476 KYNDDEFNKQYQ
+476 KYNDDEFNQLYQ
-488 SAITSS
+488 AALESS

-504 DNLEERL
+504 NKLEERL
-511 NQTMP
+511 NQTVP
-516 VIPLYQMVES
+516 VLPLYQMVES
-526 HLVNPHL
+526 HLVNPRLH
-533 KGVLRHPV
+533 GVLSHPV

>member
-1 MLNKT
+1 MLNQT
-6 SKKMHFTIKLV
+6 PKKHFALKLLMV
-17 TALFLTVS
+17 LFLTAAV
-25 ISGCSQENSSSKKQN
+25 SGCSQSASSSKKQ
-40 SNNKNTITLMQTNEL
+40 SNTSKNTITLMQTNEL

-79 YKANGKHQ
+79 YKADSKHQ
-87 PKPAIATKIVS
+87 PAPAMATKVVS

-120 PVTAQDFVMAWQ
+120 PVTAQDFVTAWQ
-132 RSVAPN
+132 RSVAPT

-160 KPPQTL
+160 KAPQTL
-166 GVKALGRYQLQVIL
+166 GVKALGRYQLQVEL
-180 EHPMPYFNRM
+180 EHPMPYFNKM
-190 MVIPAFFPENQTALK
+190 MVMPAFFPENQNALK
-205 KFRNNYGTSSQYL
+205 KFGNNYGTSSQRL

-231 TNESWTLKRN
+231 TNESWTLKPN

-261 DPNTAHELFEQHKLD
+261 DPNTAHEFFEQHKLD

-302 YYLRVNLRN
+302 YYLRINLAN
-311 NQPLA
+311 NQPLT
-316 NKNMRL
+316 NNNMRQ

-328 NRRAL
+328 DRRAL

-345 YTYTAKNLATDPT
+345 YTYTAKDLATDPT
-358 SGKDFASQHQ
+358 SGKDFASEHQ
-368 PHQTYNVT
+368 PQQTYNVA

-394 VNLMLI
+394 VNLTLI
-400 GDDQAVTKNVAQF
+400 GDDQTVTKNVAQF

-423 NVKVSMR
+423 AVKVTMR
-430 NIPDKSASA
+430 NIPEKSASA
-439 AVHRGKFNLSQTL
+439 AVKSGKFNLAQTL

-457 SDPISFMSIL
+457 ADPISFMGIL
-467 TKSNPQNYG
+467 TKNNPQNYG
-476 KYNDDEFNKQYQ
+476 KYNDDEFNQLYQ
-488 SAITSS
+488 AALESS

-504 DNLEERL
+504 NKLEERL
-511 NQTMP
+511 NQTVP
-516 VIPLYQMVES
+516 VLPLYQMVES
-526 HLVNPHL
+526 HLVNPRLH
-533 KGVLRHPV
+533 GVLSHPV

>member
-1 MLNKT
+1 MLNQT
-6 SKKMHFTIKLV
+6 PKKHFALKLLMV
-17 TALFLTVS
+17 LFLTAAV
-25 ISGCSQENSSSKKQN
+25 SGCSQSASSSKKQ
-40 SNNKNTITLMQTNEL
+40 SNTNKNTITLMQTNEL

-79 YKANGKHQ
+79 YKADSKHQ
-87 PKPAIATKIVS
+87 PAPAMATKVVS

-120 PVTAQDFVMAWQ
+120 PVTAQDFVTAWQ
-132 RSVAPN
+132 RSVAPT

-160 KPPQTL
+160 KAPQTL
-166 GVKALGRYQLQVIL
+166 GVKALGRYQLQVEL
-180 EHPMPYFNRM
+180 EHPMPYFNKM

-205 KFRNNYGTSSQYL
+205 KFGNNYGTNSQRL

-231 TNESWTLKRN
+231 TNESWTLKPN

-302 YYLRVNLRN
+302 YYLRINLAN
-311 NQPLA
+311 NQPLT
-316 NKNMRL
+316 NNNMRQ

-328 NRRAL
+328 DRRAL

-345 YTYTAKNLATDPT
+345 YTYTAKDLATDPT
-358 SGKDFASQHQ
+358 SGKDFASEHQ
-368 PHQTYNVT
+368 PQQTYNVA

-386 SEAGLKKT
+386 AEAGLKKT
-394 VNLMLI
+394 VNLTLI
-400 GDDQAVTKNVAQF
+400 GDDQTVTKNVAQF

-423 NVKVSMR
+423 AVKVTMR
-430 NIPDKSASA
+430 NIPEKSASA
-439 AVHRGKFNLSQTL
+439 AVKSGKFNLAQTL

-457 SDPISFMSIL
+457 ADPISFMGIL
-467 TKSNPQNYG
+467 TKNNPQNYG
-476 KYNDDEFNKQYQ
+476 KYNDDEFNQLYQ
-488 SAITSS
+488 AALESS

-504 DNLEERL
+504 NKLEERL
-511 NQTMP
+511 NQTVP
-516 VIPLYQMVES
+516 VLPLYQMVES
-526 HLVNPHL
+526 HLVNPRLH
-533 KGVLRHPV
+533 GVLSHPV

>member
-1 MLNKT
+1 M
-6 SKKMHFTIKLV
+6 V
-17 TALFLTVS
+17 LFLTAAV
-25 ISGCSQENSSSKKQN
+25 SGCSQSASSSKKQ
-40 SNNKNTITLMQTNEL
+40 SNTSKNTITLMQTNEL

-79 YKANGKHQ
+79 YKADSKHQ
-87 PKPAIATKIVS
+87 PAPAMATKVVS

-120 PVTAQDFVMAWQ
+120 PVTAQDFVTAWQ
-132 RSVAPN
+132 RSVAPT

-160 KPPQTL
+160 KAPQTL
-166 GVKALGRYQLQVIL
+166 GVKALGRYQLQVEL
-180 EHPMPYFNRM
+180 EHPMPYFNKM
-190 MVIPAFFPENQTALK
+190 MVMPAFFPENQTALK
-205 KFRNNYGTSSQYL
+205 KFGNNYGTNSQRL

-231 TNESWTLKRN
+231 TNESWTLKPN

-302 YYLRVNLRN
+302 YYLRINLAN
-311 NQPLA
+311 NQPLT
-316 NKNMRL
+316 NNNMRQ

-328 NRRAL
+328 DRRAL

-345 YTYTAKNLATDPT
+345 YTYTAKDLATDPT
-358 SGKDFASQHQ
+358 SGKDFASEHQ
-368 PHQTYNVT
+368 PQQTYNVA

-386 SEAGLKKT
+386 AEAGLKKT
-394 VNLMLI
+394 VNLTLI
-400 GDDQAVTKNVAQF
+400 GDDQTVTKNVAQF

-423 NVKVSMR
+423 AVKVTMR
-430 NIPDKSASA
+430 NIPEKSASA
-439 AVHRGKFNLSQTL
+439 AVKSGKFNLAQTL

-457 SDPISFMSIL
+457 ADPISFMGIL
-467 TKSNPQNYG
+467 TKNNPQNYG
-476 KYNDDEFNKQYQ
+476 KYNDDEFNQLYQ
-488 SAITSS
+488 AALESS

-504 DNLEERL
+504 NKLEERL
-511 NQTMP
+511 NQTVP
-516 VIPLYQMVES
+516 VLPLYQMVES
-526 HLVNPHL
+526 HLVNPRLH
-533 KGVLRHPV
+533 GVLSHPV

>member
-1 MLNKT
+1 MLNQT
-6 SKKMHFTIKLV
+6 PKKHFTLKLLMV
-17 TALFLTVS
+17 LFLTAAV
-25 ISGCSQENSSSKKQN
+25 SGCSQSASSSKKQ
-40 SNNKNTITLMQTNEL
+40 SNTNKNTITLMQTNEL

-79 YKANGKHQ
+79 YKADSKHQ
-87 PKPAIATKIVS
+87 PAPAMATKVVS

-120 PVTAQDFVMAWQ
+120 PVTAQDFVTAWQ
-132 RSVAPN
+132 RSVAPT

-145 IFSGIKNADAIIAGK
+145 IFSGIKNADAISAGK
-160 KPPQTL
+160 KAPQTL
-166 GVKALGRYQLQVIL
+166 GVKALGRYQLQVEL
-180 EHPMPYFNRM
+180 EHPMPYFNKM
-190 MVIPAFFPENQTALK
+190 MVMPAFFPENQTALK
-205 KFRNNYGTSSQYL
+205 KFGNNYGTNSQRL

-231 TNESWTLKRN
+231 TNESWTLKPN

-302 YYLRVNLRN
+302 YYLRINLAN
-311 NQPLA
+311 NQPLT
-316 NKNMRL
+316 NNNMRQ

-328 NRRAL
+328 DRRAL

-345 YTYTAKNLATDPT
+345 YTYTAKDLATDPT
-358 SGKDFASQHQ
+358 SNKDFANEHQ
-368 PHQTYNVT
+368 PQQTYNVA

-394 VNLMLI
+394 VNLTLI
-400 GDDQAVTKNVAQF
+400 GDDQTVTKNVAQF

-423 NVKVSMR
+423 AVKVTMR
-430 NIPDKSASA
+430 NIPEKSASA
-439 AVHRGKFNLSQTL
+439 AVKSGKFNLAQTL

-457 SDPISFMSIL
+457 ADPISFMGIL
-467 TKSNPQNYG
+467 TKNNPQNYG
-476 KYNDDEFNKQYQ
+476 KYNDDEFNQLYQ
-488 SAITSS
+488 AALESS

-504 DNLEERL
+504 NKLEERL
-511 NQTMP
+511 NQTVP
-516 VIPLYQMVES
+516 VLPLYQMVES
-526 HLVNPHL
+526 HLVNPRLH
-533 KGVLRHPV
+533 GVLSHPV

>member
-1 MLNKT
+1 MLNQT
-6 SKKMHFTIKLV
+6 PKKHFALKLLMV
-17 TALFLTVS
+17 LFLTAAV
-25 ISGCSQENSSSKKQN
+25 SGCSQSASSSKKQ
-40 SNNKNTITLMQTNEL
+40 SNTSKNTITLMQTNEL

-79 YKANGKHQ
+79 YKADSKHQ
-87 PKPAIATKIVS
+87 PALAMATKVVS

-120 PVTAQDFVMAWQ
+120 PVTAQDFVTAWQ
-132 RSVAPN
+132 RSVAPT

-160 KPPQTL
+160 KAPQTL
-166 GVKALGRYQLQVIL
+166 GVKALGRYQLQVEL
-180 EHPMPYFNRM
+180 EHPMPYFNKM
-190 MVIPAFFPENQTALK
+190 MVMPAFFPENQTALK
-205 KFRNNYGTSSQYL
+205 KFGNNYGTNSQRL

-231 TNESWTLKRN
+231 TNESWTLKPN

-302 YYLRVNLRN
+302 YYLRINLAN
-311 NQPLA
+311 NQPLT
-316 NKNMRL
+316 NNNMRQ

-328 NRRAL
+328 DRRAL

-345 YTYTAKNLATDPT
+345 YTYTAKDLATDPT
-358 SGKDFASQHQ
+358 SGKDFASEHQ
-368 PHQTYNVT
+368 PQQTYNVA

-394 VNLMLI
+394 VNLTLI
-400 GDDQAVTKNVAQF
+400 GDDQTVTKNVAQF

-423 NVKVSMR
+423 AVKVTMR
-430 NIPDKSASA
+430 NIPEKSASA
-439 AVHRGKFNLSQTL
+439 AVKSGKFNLAQTL

-457 SDPISFMSIL
+457 ADPISFMGIL
-467 TKSNPQNYG
+467 TKNNPQNYG
-476 KYNDDEFNKQYQ
+476 KYNDDEFNQLYQ
-488 SAITSS
+488 AALESS

-504 DNLEERL
+504 NKLEERL
-511 NQTMP
+511 NQTVP
-516 VIPLYQMVES
+516 VLPLYQMVES
-526 HLVNPHL
+526 HLVNPRLH
-533 KGVLRHPV
+533 GVLSHPV